1 MKIKKLIVPKGRF
14 AKTPEAELL
23 LEIMVLCLAMDRHGQ
38 TQTLKGQN
46 DELHSPTI
54 LSDAL
59 GTRDGTLQS
68 DSRQCTVLSS
78 PLNLCVVSITGLFLL
93 IIVANGYCLCD
104 ACSTVGIKVR

>member
-23 LEIMVLCLAMDRHGQ
+23 LEIMVPCLAMDRHR
-38 TQTLKGQN
+38 KGQN
-46 DELHSPTI
+46 DELHS
-54 LSDAL
+54 SDAL

-78 PLNLCVVSITGLFLL
+78 LLNLCVVSITGLFLL